1 MYVINQLQKSKGIN
15 VGIAVISE
23 LVENQ
28 RNLNVYNYVSMNV
41 RAANVGER
49 LDDFKRSVAA

>member
-1 MYVINQLQKSKGIN
+1 MNVINGKCEKIN
-15 VGIAVISE
+15 VCIAVISE

-28 RNLNVYNYVSMNV
+28 RKLNVYNCFSMSV

-49 LDDFKRSVAA
+49 LGFKQNVGA